1 MREIIMKPDLY
12 KFETFKEFTEE
23 FVLGKGDLILTT
35 RPVYDNVI
43 KQTLEGTDAAQA
55 LCVIQ
60 EDYGKG
66 EPTEDMIGKIFDA
79 VSYDSY
85 DRVIAIG
92 GGTIMD
98 IGKLLV
104 LKRPS
109 TINDLFFKREPI
121 LREKKLIAIPT
132 TCGTGSEV
140 TKTSV
145 AIVNDGMGG
154 TTKLG
159 LLDEDL
165 IADTAVLIPEFI
177 KSLPHQPFAESLID
191 ALIHAVESY
200 LSPDKA
206 TMTSDLFGEGAIK
219 AILRAL
225 KAMQDGCDIKNEY
238 AGELLTAACYAG
250 IAFLQAGCGI
260 IHGVSYPM
268 SGKYFVTHGAANYV
282 FFESAMRMYNET
294 DPEGKIAQLRKMI
307 CEAFGTAGAD
317 ADAKAFDT
325 LFDAVTQ
332 LLPPKKMHEYGVK
345 EEDIDLFTESV
356 FANQMRLVDN
366 AYIKMTPEQVRRLY
380 VESY

>member
-12 KFETFKEFTEE
+12 KFDTFTEFTDE
-23 FVLGKGDLILTT
+23 FGIGKGDLILTT
-35 RPVYDNVI
+35 RPVYENVI
-43 KQTLEGTDAAQA
+43 KQSIEGTKAAEA
-55 LCVIQ
+55 ACVIQ

-66 EPTEDMIGKIFDA
+66 EPTEDMIEKIFAAAD
-79 VSYDSY
+79 YDSY
-85 DRVIAIG
+85 ERVVAVG

-109 TINDLFFKREPI
+109 SINDLFFKREPI
-121 LREKKLIAIPT
+121 VRQKELIAVPT

-145 AIVNDGMGG
+145 AIVGDGMGG

-165 IADTAVLIPEFI
+165 IANTAVLIPEFI

-200 LSPDKA
+200 LSPCNA
-206 TMTSDLFGEGAIK
+206 TMTSDLFGEGAIRT
-219 AILRAL
+219 ILKAL
-225 KAMQDGCDIKNEY
+225 KAMKDGVDIKNEY

-282 FFESAMRMYNET
+282 FFESAMRMYDET
-294 DPEGKIAQLRKMI
+294 DPDGKIAGLRGMI
-307 CEAFGTAGAD
+307 TDAFGETGTD

-325 LFDAVTQ
+325 LFDAITQ
-332 LLPPKKMHEYGVK
+332 LLPPKKMREYGVQ

-366 AYIKMTPEQVRRLY
+366 AYIKMTPELVRRLY
-380 VESY
+380 VESF